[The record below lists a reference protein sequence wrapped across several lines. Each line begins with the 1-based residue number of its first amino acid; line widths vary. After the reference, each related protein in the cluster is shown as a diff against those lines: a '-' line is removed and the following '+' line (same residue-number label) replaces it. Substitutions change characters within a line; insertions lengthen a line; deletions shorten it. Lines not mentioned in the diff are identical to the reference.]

1 MPGTGPLRRSSVLA
15 RKKAIVGKSLVEA
28 ERLQR
33 PAVVFVSD
41 GLHGL
46 KLLLLG
52 KLGRGQVAQGAMRP
66 ALIILDSPLFDNDAG
81 FQQRAK
87 DFPIQTFIAQLVMEA
102 LDEGLL
108 PRRPWLDVDGF
119 DVVIGHPI
127 SDSVSDELRAVVA
140 AQMFGQSVAVDR
152 CLDHGD
158 GIDGPDGPG
167 DMGCQRLLGVLV
179 DEGQDSKRRTHLGLI
194 VHDIP
199 APHFIA
205 MLSSLALPGR
215 DSNPLHPSLFFTH
228 LEPFPAT
235 HPLHPLSID
244 PLSPTAK
251 QRGHPPVS
259 ITRMLLAQ
267 INNLSLHLSPF
278 FTRLA
283 CSIQARAC
291 QSYCSAGLGGASQA
305 FSYNVLHCPSP
316 A

>member
-1 MPGTGPLRRSSVLA
+1 
-15 RKKAIVGKSLVEA
+15 
-28 ERLQR
+28 
-33 PAVVFVSD
+33 
-41 GLHGL
+41 
-46 KLLLLG
+46 
-52 KLGRGQVAQGAMRP
+52 
-66 ALIILDSPLFDNDAG
+66 
-81 FQQRAK
+81 
-87 DFPIQTFIAQLVMEA
+87 LVMEA

-108 PRRPWLDVDGF
+108 PGRPWLDVDGF

-215 DSNPLHPSLFFTH
+215 DSNPLHPSLFFIAA
-228 LEPFPAT
+228 LYPFPPAP
-235 HPLHPLSID
+235 HFRFAPFPPGESRR
-244 PLSPTAK
+244 SP
-251 QRGHPPVS
+251 PPVS

-267 INNLSLHLSPF
+267 INNLSLHL
-278 FTRLA
+278 
-283 CSIQARAC
+283 
-291 QSYCSAGLGGASQA
+291 
-305 FSYNVLHCPSP
+305 
-316 A
+316 

>member
-1 MPGTGPLRRSSVLA
+1 MTGTGPLRRSSVLA

-127 SDSVSDELRAVVA
+127 SDRVSDELRAVVA

-158 GIDGPDGPG
+158 GIDGP
-167 DMGCQRLLGVLV
+167 RLETLPCAAFLGKLGAAETHSTNGTHSGVL
-179 DEGQDSKRRTHLGLI
+179 RRN
-194 VHDIP
+194 
-199 APHFIA
+199 
-205 MLSSLALPGR
+205 PGGYPGFR
-215 DSNPLHPSLFFTH
+215 PQG
-228 LEPFPAT
+228 A
-235 HPLHPLSID
+235 
-244 PLSPTAK
+244 
-251 QRGHPPVS
+251 
-259 ITRMLLAQ
+259 
-267 INNLSLHLSPF
+267 
-278 FTRLA
+278 
-283 CSIQARAC
+283 
-291 QSYCSAGLGGASQA
+291 SAGAPVPPLRDDYFMHLFTWG
-305 FSYNVLHCPSP
+305 
-316 A
+316 